1 MAPAD
6 RLWSL
11 RALKSFSATKTMPL
25 LGLLVKPLIDSPGKA
40 TVFSTPG
47 CLPAIS
53 DMRLITSSV
62 RSRVAAS
69 GNWAKATRYCLSCCG
84 TKPVGVVAKPMYPRP
99 TRPT

>member
-1 MAPAD
+1 MAFAESD
-6 RLWSL
+6 GSL
-11 RALKSFSATKTMPL
+11 RSSKGLSGVNTMPL
-25 LGLLVKPLIDSPGKA
+25 FGLLVKPLIDKPGKA

-69 GNWAKATRYCLSCCG
+69 GSWAKATRYCLSCGG
-84 TKPVGVVAKPMYPRP
+84 TKPVGVLAKPM
-99 TRPT
+99 